1 MGNIS
6 QKRVDEIAGL
16 VLKVGIDEAANRLGI
31 ARETV
36 RRAMRRA
43 KNDPCEVE
51 TKTFN
56 DNEARQYKEFCER
69 FTPAERAAILSGS
82 SLRPTEIQSS
92 ITFDCDEVSVG
103 VFTDTHMGAKYFS
116 ERYWDAMLNEFVKQG
131 IHLAACAGDLTE
143 GMSNRPDHIYHLT
156 HIGYSAQMDY
166 AVSLLSQLP
175 CPLKII
181 DGNHDRW
188 GIKSGG
194 LQVVKEIARRLPN
207 VEFLGNDYGSFL
219 VNGTKWMM
227 IHGDDGGGSY
237 AYSYRPQKIVE
248 AFKGG
253 HKPQVLITG
262 HDHKQGYFFPR
273 LVHTVMGGALCK
285 QSEWMRATRKENHDG
300 FWILKAG
307 ISDNEIKYMEPRW
320 YPFYE

>member
-1 MGNIS
+1 MATS
-6 QKRVDEIAGL
+6 KKRLGDITNMVEDRGVDETATT
-16 VLKVGIDEAANRLGI
+16 LGI
-31 ARETV
+31 SRETV
-36 RRAMRRA
+36 RRAVRSI
-43 KNDPCEVE
+43 KNEYQKKE
-51 TKTFN
+51 TKTFTES
-56 DNEARQYKEFCER
+56 EARQYKEFCER

-82 SLRPTEIQSS
+82 SLRPQEIKSS
-92 ITFDCDEVSVG
+92 ITFDCDEITVG
-103 VFTDTHMGAKYFS
+103 VFTDPHMGAEHFS
-116 ERYWDAMLNEFVKQG
+116 ERYWDAMLNEFVRRG
-131 IHLAACAGDLTE
+131 VHFAVCAGDLTE

-156 HIGYSAQMDY
+156 HIGYSAQMEY

-188 GIKSGG
+188 GIKNGG
-194 LQVVKEIARRLPN
+194 LQVVKEIARQLPN

-219 VNGTKWMM
+219 VNGTSWML

-262 HDHKQGYFFPR
+262 HDHKHGYFFPR
-273 LVHTVMGGALCK
+273 LVHTIMGGALCK
-285 QSEWMRATRKENHDG
+285 QSEWMRSTRKENHDG
-300 FWILKAG
+300 FWTLKAG
-307 ISDNEIKYMEPRW
+307 IADKEIKYMEPRW